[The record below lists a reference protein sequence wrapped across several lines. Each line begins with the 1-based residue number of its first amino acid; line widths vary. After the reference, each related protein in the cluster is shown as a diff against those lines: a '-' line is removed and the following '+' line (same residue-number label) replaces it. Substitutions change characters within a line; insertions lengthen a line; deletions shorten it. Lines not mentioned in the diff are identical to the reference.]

1 MGLYTQH
8 WKTQIPTQTLQ
19 LKRPCDSSHIPCS
32 QSLVPSTV
40 KWSTCITWS
49 LIFLPPLKG
58 HGPVSHIGSHI
69 CPKEA
74 WSQRML
80 EITDGRKKASGR
92 LKGWLSHARKE
103 TLLYTQVKR
112 LPYKK
117 TLCLELQFPGRQLKK
132 FTACQCCRQTAKKEE
147 EPISKQEMQGR
158 LSSTLVALSF
168 IGKNTQS
175 ICYIIIIRTHYFL
188 RCCWTPSKIILVQSE
203 PRLGFFFFLKWIFW
217 NKEIGK
223 VFSCVRTNLEA
234 PYISAVARILPA
246 ERVRGAPV
254 SVEGTEGM
262 QERAFLE
269 SLLSCCLWNVS
280 LRSFW
285 RLGKM
290 ALNW

>member
-147 EPISKQEMQGR
+147 EPIPKQEMQGR

-188 RCCWTPSKIILVQSE
+188 RCCWTPSKIILMQSE
-203 PRLGFFFFLKWIFW
+203 PRLGFFFFLSGFSEIRKLARYSHVSGLILRLLTFRQWPESCLPRESGEHLSVW
-217 NKEIGK
+217 KELK
-223 VFSCVRTNLEA
+223 ACRRE
-234 PYISAVARILPA
+234 
-246 ERVRGAPV
+246 
-254 SVEGTEGM
+254 
-262 QERAFLE
+262 
-269 SLLSCCLWNVS
+269 LS
-280 LRSFW
+280 
-285 RLGKM
+285 
-290 ALNW
+290 